1 MHTYTHHKW
10 SAVTRPTLAA
20 RSLNRKKKDMQFC
33 ITQPRITSELVTGEE
48 ISCINT
54 DFIILERL
62 CVREDR
68 WGGLHCKPQKLKSN
82 RKDMS
87 IVHIL
92 LYPALAVLKELLH
105 MHRDVWTDKTY
116 ESHLTRQKT
125 KSCSQDAHMTKTAG
139 KICLLHKKPMEDLHI
154 VGTLGKLEHVNT
166 FLSTVHPEATGRH
179 QVRLLQLSNK
189 RIKTSK
195 I

>member
-1 MHTYTHHKW
+1 MYTRTYTHHKR

-68 WGGLHCKPQKLKSN
+68 
-82 RKDMS
+82 
-87 IVHIL
+87 
-92 LYPALAVLKELLH
+92 
-105 MHRDVWTDKTY
+105 
-116 ESHLTRQKT
+116 
-125 KSCSQDAHMTKTAG
+125 
-139 KICLLHKKPMEDLHI
+139 
-154 VGTLGKLEHVNT
+154 
-166 FLSTVHPEATGRH
+166 
-179 QVRLLQLSNK
+179 
-189 RIKTSK
+189 
-195 I
+195 